1 MTTPTIE
8 LVYDKTKGLTALVVV
23 DEGAFELPFRRTPY
37 VNLDDL
43 IERLFRDYA
52 TGRVEQGPDGL
63 PTAAQQR
70 HWLRHLIV
78 PSQGDCSVCQRE
90 REEEARATRRENALR
105 WRYAPGAGV
114 SSGGKV
120 IVRMLRA
127 EGKASASKAAKSGA
141 SRTVFPDLG
150 F

>member
-105 WRYAPGAGV
+105 GRGRYAPGAGV

-127 EGKASASKAAKSGA
+127 KGKASAGKANSG
-141 SRTVFPDLG
+141 RTVFPDLG

>member
-37 VNLDDL
+37 LHLDDL

-52 TGRVEQGPDGL
+52 LAGRVEQGPDGL

-90 REEEARATRRENALR
+90 REEQARATRQVR
-105 WRYAPGAGV
+105 RYASGAGV

-127 EGKASASKAAKSGA
+127 KGKAAKGKANSG
-141 SRTVFPDLG
+141 RTVFPDLG